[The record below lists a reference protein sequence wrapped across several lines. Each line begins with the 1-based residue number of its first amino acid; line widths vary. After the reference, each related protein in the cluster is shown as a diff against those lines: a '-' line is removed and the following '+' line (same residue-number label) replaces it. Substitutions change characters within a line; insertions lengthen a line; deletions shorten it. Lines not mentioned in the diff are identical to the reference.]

1 MFFVKYL
8 DILNKQVLS
17 SIYFCETVRPNY
29 LHVRLEIVLNL
40 EIPMINKN
48 HLKVALHGGGALVVE
63 VALLCIASPSVL

>member
-1 MFFVKYL
+1 M
-8 DILNKQVLS
+8 ILKSLGFQDPQILKIMWHES
-17 SIYFCETVRPNY
+17 QEG
-29 LHVRLEIVLNL
+29 L